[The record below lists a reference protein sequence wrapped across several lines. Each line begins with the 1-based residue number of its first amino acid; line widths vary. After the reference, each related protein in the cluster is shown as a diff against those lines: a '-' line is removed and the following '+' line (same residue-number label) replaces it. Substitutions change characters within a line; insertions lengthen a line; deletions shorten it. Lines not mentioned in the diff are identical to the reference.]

1 MNDRISAMLSQ
12 IESVAAQSNQAV
24 ALNALFA
31 LLRAELQQSSQP
43 IISKESAGEDYDP
56 RDPNCRFHSADN
68 EPVTGVW
75 LTYHKVE
82 GAKYRL
88 KSVRLVN
95 EQEAGGRHFI
105 TVLQP
110 DNQRV
115 ALATGY
121 SKSPDRF
128 DSIIPHS
135 PGDDLIL
142 DGHGKPPDLGP
153 YAVFLIDLQGNQISD
168 VIGSFM
174 LPRGHHVCYVC
185 EFVRA

>member
-1 MNDRISAMLSQ
+1 MIDRILEK
-12 IESVAAQSNQAV
+12 IESVAKQSDQAV
-24 ALNALFA
+24 ALEALLA
-31 LLRAELQQSSQP
+31 LLRSELQQPNSEKVTP
-43 IISKESAGEDYDP
+43 DTPDEDYDP
-56 RDPNCRFHSADN
+56 RAPNCRFHSDER

-88 KSVRLVN
+88 KSVRLVDEN
-95 EQEAGGRHFI
+95 EAGGRHFI

-121 SKSPDRF
+121 SKNPDHF

-135 PGDDLIL
+135 PGADLII

-153 YAVFLIDLQGNQISD
+153 YAVFLIDLQGKRISD

-185 EFVRA
+185 EFERA